1 MVHAGSGFVAMW
13 VVMAI
18 VMMVPTALRPARR
31 ISEGDPRRLIAFLA
45 GYAGLW
51 SLSVL
56 VAYPLVVWV
65 PWTPLALFLGWIAV
79 GIYQFLPST
88 ARHLRACRTLHASD
102 QPARSGMRYGVS
114 CASACLPLMIVSMA
128 TVHGAGVPL
137 GIGIA
142 LMAVV
147 MGYIMWEKSSR
158 TTFTAIRFSGA
169 MMIALAAITFTSGA
183 LPDHGAH
190 SARGAQAPLGE
201 SRS

>member
-1 MVHAGSGFVAMW
+1 MAHAGQGFVAMW

-31 ISEGDPRRLIAFLA
+31 ISEGDPWRFIAFLA

-79 GIYQFLPST
+79 GFYQLLPST
-88 ARHLRACRTLHASD
+88 SQHLRACRTLHASD
-102 QPARSGMRYGVS
+102 RPGRSGMRYGVS
-114 CASACLPLMIVSMA
+114 CASACLPLMIVAMA

-137 GIGIA
+137 GISIA

-158 TTFTAIRFSGA
+158 ATFTAIRFSGA

-183 LPDHGAH
+183 LPDHGVH
-190 SARGAQAPLGE
+190 SARGAQSLMGE